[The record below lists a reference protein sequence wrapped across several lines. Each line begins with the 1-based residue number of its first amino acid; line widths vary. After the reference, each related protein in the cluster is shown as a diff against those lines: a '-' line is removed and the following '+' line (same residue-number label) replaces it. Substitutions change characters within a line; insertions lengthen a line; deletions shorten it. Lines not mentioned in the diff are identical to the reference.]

1 MDLPLTAAVPP
12 RAAPIDVGALYR
24 GHAAGLI
31 RLAMLMVGDA
41 PTAEDVVQDA
51 FLGLHRHHDALRD
64 PGGALAYVRSAVLNR
79 CRSVLRRRAVA
90 GRFAR
95 HYEPPAWSAEDGA
108 MAGDERRAVLAAVAR
123 LPRRQR
129 EVLALRFYC
138 DLPEEEIARTLRIS
152 RGTVSS
158 TTSRALRSLERILG
172 ADS

>member
-12 RAAPIDVGALYR
+12 RAAPTDVGALYR
-24 GHAAGLI
+24 EHAAGLI

-51 FLGLHRHHDALRD
+51 FLGLHRHRDALRD
-64 PGGALAYVRSAVLNR
+64 PDGALAYVRSAVLNR
-79 CRSVLRRRAVA
+79 CRSALRRRAVA
-90 GRFAR
+90 G
-95 HYEPPAWSAEDGA
+95 
-108 MAGDERRAVLAAVAR
+108 
-123 LPRRQR
+123 
-129 EVLALRFYC
+129 ALRFYC

-158 TTSRALRSLERILG
+158 TTSRALRSLEQILG